1 MINMFIHPFLILTG
15 YALGCLSTGYYLVR
29 YRLGNDVRCIGSGSS
44 GATNVERLLG
54 KSGFVLTFAGDFG
67 KGVLALALAKWA
79 GSHEPWL
86 ALVLIAVVSGH
97 IWPAQLKFKGGK
109 GVATACGGLIVYDP
123 ILTLL
128 LGAIFWVL
136 FMVLGERQV
145 AGMFTFLGMPVAAL
159 LIGRTVVETTA
170 CLLLASLLLWA
181 HRENLAEMWFRAG
194 NRQS

>member
-1 MINMFIHPFLILTG
+1 MINMFIQPFLILTG

-54 KSGFVLTFAGDFG
+54 KSGFFLTFAGDFA
-67 KGVLALALAKWA
+67 KGVLALALTKWA

-97 IWPAQLKFKGGK
+97 IWPVQLKFKGGK

-128 LGAIFWVL
+128 LVAIFWVL
-136 FMVLGERQV
+136 FMVLNEREV
-145 AGMFTFLGMPVAAL
+145 AGMITILGMPVATL

-170 CLLLASLLLWA
+170 CLLLASLLLLA
-181 HRENLAEMWFRAG
+181 HRKNLAEMWFRAG